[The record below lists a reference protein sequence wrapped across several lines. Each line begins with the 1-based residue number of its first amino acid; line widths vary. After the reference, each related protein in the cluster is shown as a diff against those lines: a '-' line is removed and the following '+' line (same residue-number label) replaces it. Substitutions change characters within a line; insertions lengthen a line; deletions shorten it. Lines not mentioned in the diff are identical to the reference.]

1 MKNPITRFVKNER
14 GVTALETAII
24 LIAFVVVAAI
34 FAFTILSTGSFLTER
49 SKDAAYAG
57 LSQVRGSLELKGSVV
72 AKESA
77 TSTGKIDRVIFN
89 LANVA
94 GGTPIDF
101 NTSNPVVAMKYRSA
115 AEEVAVTGCWSKD
128 SIGQDNGDNI
138 LEPGEVFQVT
148 VDMGSSC
155 SSAPSALPGANDT
168 FSIEVI
174 PPTGSTLVL
183 QRTVPPKV
191 DLVTDLH

>member
-1 MKNPITRFVKNER
+1 MKNPISRFVKNER

-34 FAFTILSTGSFLTER
+34 FAFTILSTGTFLTER

-57 LSQVRGSLELKGSVV
+57 LSQVRGSLEVKGSVV
-72 AKESA
+72 AKDTSA
-77 TSTGKIDRVIFN
+77 PPDGKLDHVIFN

-101 NTSNPVVAMKYRSA
+101 NTTTPVVAMKYRSTS
-115 AEEVAVTGCWSKD
+115 EEVAVSSCWTKT
-128 SIGQDNGDNI
+128 SIGQDNGDDI
-138 LEPGEVFQVT
+138 LEPGEVFQID
-148 VDMGSSC
+148 VDLSSNTC
-155 SSAPSALPGANDT
+155 ALNAQPEANDT